1 MRKAWNYVTTTN
13 ACSQWRDVSFNINTN
28 DNLRKLKNRKQ
39 QLIEEIFT
47 SVI

>member
-1 MRKAWNYVTTTN
+1 M
-13 ACSQWRDVSFNINTN
+13 DVSFNINTN

-39 QLIEEIFT
+39 ESIEEIFT